1 MSRATTYSAEEAA
14 LREPWEDIARQRQA
28 VEMGMWAFLASEI
41 LFFTG
46 IFAGYTIYRS
56 TYPEAF
62 WVAGGHT
69 SLFYGGTNTAILL
82 VSSAAMGI
90 VPSAARWPSL
100 GSFART
106 MLWVAALLGIAFLVL
121 KGFEYA
127 EDFDEHLFPGP
138 DFEIHERGAQLF
150 FAFYWCVT
158 AIHAIHLII
167 GIGLVARLA
176 IAGTRDPRW
185 FSQTPAVQATAL
197 YWGLV
202 DVIWTIVF
210 VILYLPG
217 RGS

>member
-1 MSRATTYSAEEAA
+1 MSDATVHAAEEAA
-14 LREPWEDIARQRQA
+14 IREPWEDINRQRQA

-41 LFFTG
+41 LFFSG

-56 TYPEAF
+56 AYPEAF

-69 SLFYGGTNTAILL
+69 SLWYGGANTTILL
-82 VSSAAMGI
+82 VSSAVIAL
-90 VPSAARWPSL
+90 VPRSARWLSL
-100 GSFART
+100 GSFARM
-106 MLWVAALLGIAFLVL
+106 MLWIGACLGIAFLVL

-127 EDFDEHLFPGP
+127 EDFHEHLFPGP
-138 DFEIHERGAQLF
+138 DFELHEKGAQLF

-158 AIHAIHLII
+158 AIHAVHLII

-176 IAGTRDPRW
+176 IAGARDPLW
-185 FSQTPAVQATAL
+185 FSRTPAVQATAL

-202 DVIWTIVF
+202 DIIWSIVF

>member
-1 MSRATTYSAEEAA
+1 MSRATTHSAEEAA

-28 VEMGMWAFLASEI
+28 VEIGMWGFLASEI
-41 LFFTG
+41 LFFGG
-46 IFAGYTIYRS
+46 IFAGYTVYRS
-56 TYPEAF
+56 IYPEAF
-62 WVAGGHT
+62 WIAGGHT

-82 VSSAAMGI
+82 VSSAAMAV
-90 VPSAARWPSL
+90 VPRAARWPSL

-106 MLWVAALLGIAFLVL
+106 MLWIAALLGIAFLVL

-150 FAFYWCVT
+150 YAFYWCVT
-158 AIHAIHLII
+158 AIHAVHLII

-176 IAGTRDPRW
+176 IAGARDPRW

-202 DVIWTIVF
+202 DIIWTIVF

>member
-176 IAGTRDPRW
+176 IAGARDPRW

>member
-1 MSRATTYSAEEAA
+1 MSRATTHSAEEAA

-176 IAGTRDPRW
+176 IAGARDPRW